1 MNLQQLRYS
10 IAVAESGSITA
21 AAKNLYMG
29 QPNLS
34 KSIKELEA
42 EIGIRL
48 FRRTAR
54 GVAPTPDGEKFLACA
69 KKVLEQ
75 MNILEDTFAPR
86 SASGME
92 LSVAVS
98 GVGYASHAFSRFLSN
113 SSADFFHVQYRE
125 TELACVFDDVASG
138 FADLGIVRCP
148 ADDNE
153 CEIYMRRNRISFKT
167 LWDFTAVL
175 LVDEHHPLV
184 DCPEIDIS
192 MLDDYPEI
200 ICNEPFVSLA
210 DRRSQRNST
219 ESRIMI
225 SDRSIL
231 ADMLHNIHGS
241 YMWSVPMC
249 PEHLNNTPFVLRE
262 CSGSPQMRDLLIGRS
277 GALSEAESGLVKLLE
292 TTLHALKP

>member
-54 GVAPTPDGEKFLACA
+54 GVAPTPDGEKFLAYA
-69 KKVLEQ
+69 KNVLEQ
-75 MNILEDTFAPR
+75 MDILESTFAPQ
-86 SASGME
+86 AVSGIS
-92 LSVAVS
+92 LSIAVS
-98 GVGYASHAFSRFLSN
+98 GVGYAAHAFSRFLSREGA
-113 SSADFFHVQYRE
+113 SLFHVQYRE
-125 TELACVFDDVASG
+125 AELACVFDDIASG
-138 FADLGIVRCP
+138 FADIGIIRCP
-148 ADDNE
+148 ADDSE
-153 CEIYMRRNRISFKT
+153 SEIYMRRNRIICKT

-175 LVDEHHPLV
+175 LLDKNHPLAA
-184 DCPEIDIS
+184 CPEIDID
-192 MLDDYPEI
+192 MLDEYPEV

-210 DRRSQRNST
+210 ERRSPHHAAK
-219 ESRIMI
+219 SRIMV

-231 ADMLHNIHGS
+231 NDMLHNIRGS
-241 YMWSVPMC
+241 YMWSVPMRSDI
-249 PEHLNNTPFVLRE
+249 PHNADFVLRE
-262 CSGSPQMRDLLIGRS
+262 CKGAPRMRDLLIGRS
-277 GALSEAESGLVKLLE
+277 GAFTEAENRFVTALE
-292 TTLHALKP
+292 KALTIFKP